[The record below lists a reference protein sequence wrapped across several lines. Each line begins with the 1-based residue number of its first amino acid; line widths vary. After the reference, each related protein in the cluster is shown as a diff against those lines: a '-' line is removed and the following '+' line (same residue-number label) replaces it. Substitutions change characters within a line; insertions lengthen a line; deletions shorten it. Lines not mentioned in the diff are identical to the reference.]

1 MAPWASARK
10 SPLKKIG
17 VRGMLEQAE
26 IVLVFSALLPEIL
39 RIPHTRT
46 TLIAQHVRVP
56 LAPVA
61 GAPRDWHRWQMNDVT
76 CWRFLNTAAWPGL
89 NGVGNK
95 RGMRSAARFRR
106 ASLPVPSTGT
116 SRSKSLPI
124 ICRAQTACRLEA
136 VPCRVRSGDRNKCDR
151 RQRSS
156 RQGPHAARHAG
167 VSAADLWIPNTVA
180 PCPQFSCIVATRA
193 GIDQQPETFDT
204 RVGGGKVFS
213 GQD

>member
-17 VRGMLEQAE
+17 VRGMLEQAV
-26 IVLVFSALLPEIL
+26 VLVFPALLPEIL

-61 GAPRDWHRWQMNDVT
+61 GPPRDWHRWQMNDVT

-124 ICRAQTACRLEA
+124 ICWAQTACRLEA

-151 RQRSS
+151 RQPSS

-167 VSAADLWIPNTVA
+167 VSALIYGYP
-180 PCPQFSCIVATRA
+180 IRLL
-193 GIDQQPETFDT
+193 
-204 RVGGGKVFS
+204 RVLNSHASWPPAQV
-213 GQD
+213 